1 VDVKRVWAKRKVML
15 ILGRKYKFTKFEKYR
30 LKKAKFKTTTV
41 RYRKRPPEEV
51 LEELKALED
60 KHSIIVINTKDKV
73 DDRIVKY
80 LTQLQLKKDVAII
93 SIEKFVEKY
102 LYKCY
107 IPEDDADLN
116 YLSDIRPYSAFE
128 YVQKRI
134 VDYLA
139 VFVIFF
145 LSWPVLLYARYRI
158 KKESP
163 GTSMFKQYRVGLN
176 NQEFKCVKFRSM
188 RLDAEKDGAKFA
200 SQNDPRVFPWG
211 EFMRKTRIDELPQ
224 MINILRGEMHFVGPR
239 PERKIWT
246 DKFEEVIPY
255 YSERHLVR
263 PGITGWAQVMYPYGS
278 NAWDA
283 KQKLMYDL
291 YYIKHW
297 SIWLEIKIIFKTI
310 GVVLGRKGV

>member
-1 VDVKRVWAKRKVML
+1 ML

-176 NQEFKCVKFRSM
+176 NKKFKCYKFRSM
-188 RLDAEKDGAKFA
+188 HKNSHHDPYTRK
-200 SQNDPRVFPWG
+200 NDSRIFKWG
-211 EFMRKTRIDELPQ
+211 KIMRKTRIDELPQ
-224 MINILRGEMHFVGPR
+224 LLNVLKGDMHFVGPR
-239 PERKIWT
+239 AEWEILVDEYEK
-246 DKFEEVIPY
+246 EIPY

-310 GVVLGRKGV
+310 GVVLGRKGI